1 MYFPFLN
8 FPELG
13 KKSEKEKSPLIKKR
27 LAFTQLTQQIIGIQE
42 QRVYAKQM
50 KVLEKL
56 PNSRHKINLKCE

>member
-13 KKSEKEKSPLIKKR
+13 KKKRERKIPINKKR

-42 QRVYAKQM
+42 QGVNAYQEEGSCNIAKF
-50 KVLEKL
+50 
-56 PNSRHKINLKCE
+56 